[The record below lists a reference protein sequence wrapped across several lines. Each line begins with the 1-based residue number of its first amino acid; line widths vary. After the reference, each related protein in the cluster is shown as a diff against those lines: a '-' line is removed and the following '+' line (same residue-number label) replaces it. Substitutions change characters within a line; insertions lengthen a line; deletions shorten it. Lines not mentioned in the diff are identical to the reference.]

1 MNWSNKP
8 YYVNAFTIN
17 AHFVVQNLFIK
28 LEFSKGFENYVV
40 YVFNF
45 VRVVQHTNNLKTR
58 MNLPTRVF
66 ISIESILGTWHP
78 EWR

>member
-1 MNWSNKP
+1 M
-8 YYVNAFTIN
+8 IN

-58 MNLPTRVF
+58 TNLPMRFF
-66 ISIESILGTWHP
+66 ISIESIVGT
-78 EWR
+78 